1 MKSPKTVALELQVS
15 AVDATDDELDELTR
29 NLLTELNESDVES
42 AQLVKND
49 SAPAGTKSAEVVTA
63 GAIAITVL
71 PTVLPKIIEM
81 IQAWVMRGHGRTVK
95 FKGKV
100 GGRMIEFEGAADDL
114 QKILA
119 TLQQGSHT

>member
-1 MKSPKTVALELQVS
+1 MMNQKTVTLELEIS
-15 AVDATDDELDELTR
+15 AQDVTNDELDGMTR
-29 NLLTELNESDVES
+29 NLLAELHESDVES
-42 AQLVKND
+42 AELVRSA

-63 GAIAITVL
+63 GAIAISVL

-100 GGRMIEFEGAADDL
+100 GGRMIEFEGSADDL

-119 TLQQGSHT
+119 TLQQGSQK